1 MVKQIMSSETSP
13 LQKARLNFEM
23 LSSKFFAF
31 K

>member
-23 LSSKFFAF
+23 LSSVFVAIF
-31 K
+31 